1 MPEVDRP
8 DYVMY
13 EMVLEEAKKKN
24 KKPRPNSANT
34 ALNLENIKMKLQ
46 VFVLIFLLNKSMITI
61 ELYISYQH
69 RLSSSLF
76 VNKILKIHI
85 LACLLPK
92 KLGENCGA
100 FIYGHPVYFW

>member
-46 VFVLIFLLNKSMITI
+46 VLKFLLNK
-61 ELYISYQH
+61 L
-69 RLSSSLF
+69 
-76 VNKILKIHI
+76 
-85 LACLLPK
+85 
-92 KLGENCGA
+92 
-100 FIYGHPVYFW
+100 